1 MFENE
6 IRELFDLCMRA
17 WEETNAYVSFS
28 LDSFVGSADVV
39 IKDNG
44 QDPERE
50 CDGLYTVYN
59 DYGLLAESSWKEYKN
74 AKAHL
79 ERLLVEGRCGA

>member
-17 WEETNAYVSFS
+17 CEETNAYVSFS

-39 IKDNG
+39 INDNG
-44 QDPERE
+44 RDPERE
-50 CDGLYTVYN
+50 CDGVYAVYN
-59 DYGLLAESSWKEYKN
+59 DCGLLAESSGEEYKN

-79 ERLLVEGRCGA
+79 ERLLGKGRCGA